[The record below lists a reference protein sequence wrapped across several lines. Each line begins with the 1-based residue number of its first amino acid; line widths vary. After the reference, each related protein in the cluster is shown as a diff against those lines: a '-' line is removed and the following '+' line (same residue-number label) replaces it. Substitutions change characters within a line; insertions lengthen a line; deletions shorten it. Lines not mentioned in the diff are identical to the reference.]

1 MSDFLVQKI
10 PWQTIDMKNRVS
22 RAEEAI
28 KREKEIGDNN
38 DISLNKACAEMESLF
53 IYQLFKEMRA
63 SIPKSGFISGGK
75 GEDVY
80 QSMLDSELAKELS
93 KRSSL
98 GLASILQSQLKGT
111 GRKEITEKP

>member
-93 KRSSL
+93 KRSDL
-98 GLASILQSQLKGT
+98 GLASILHSQLQT
-111 GRKEITEKP
+111 EITKKP

>member
-28 KREKEIGDNN
+28 KRKKETGDNN
-38 DISLNKACAEMESLF
+38 DASLNKACAEMESLF

-63 SIPKSGFISGGK
+63 TIPKSGFISGGR

-93 KRSSL
+93 KRNDL
-98 GLASILQSQLKGT
+98 GLGSILQSQLQKNII
-111 GRKEITEKP
+111 KKP